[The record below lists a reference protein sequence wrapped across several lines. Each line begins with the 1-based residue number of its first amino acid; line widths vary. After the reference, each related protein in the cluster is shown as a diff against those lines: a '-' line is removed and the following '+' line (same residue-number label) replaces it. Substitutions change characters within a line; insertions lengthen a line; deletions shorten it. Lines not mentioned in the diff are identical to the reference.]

1 MIGPGGEGV
10 RRISGKVQLQ
20 RVRIGGT
27 AAPRPVLLY
36 ARYHFLPPCFRR
48 GTAAGVRGYRLAG
61 HSLAAGIV
69 IYQD

>member
-1 MIGPGGEGV
+1 
-10 RRISGKVQLQ
+10 
-20 RVRIGGT
+20 
-27 AAPRPVLLY
+27 VLLY

-48 GTAAGVRGYRLAG
+48 GTAASVRGYRLAG